1 MKVPALRA
9 NIGTWDYYVTT
20 LTFEQVAGFVSKI
33 DDQLHKSESL
43 RDLIQRSIT
52 NNYLSIKDYI
62 LNQPDVFFN
71 SLVLAVYDDYP
82 DWREIEFKYDG
93 EETYQMG
100 LLEFPGEHKIFP
112 VDGQHR
118 VEGIKAALQENPDLK
133 NQKIAAV
140 FIGHKNDDDGK
151 QRTRRLFTTLNRY
164 AKPVSLD
171 DIIALDEDDTVAI
184 ATRYLLEEYD
194 LFTGKNI
201 IYAKQKAIPPNNKEA
216 ITSIITLYQSNL
228 EIFKTFFEEKFNQ
241 KATKPVLDEF
251 LKFRPAKETVEEFI
265 AFACRYWDA
274 FKHKL
279 GFISDYLHQEE
290 NAAEAYRNN
299 ETGGNLI
306 FRPIGFL
313 PLVKSSL
320 VIYKREEKSFDEI
333 FERFNELNFNLN
345 SKPWHFVAWNPVEK
359 KMIMNSDA
367 VTQLLLIYLYDS
379 DILTPIE
386 LKKLKEGYAGKIS
399 YEASDIDL
407 VLQGIRGLN

>member
-1 MKVPALRA
+1 MKLPALRA

-20 LTFEQVAGFVSKI
+20 LTFEQVSIFVSKI

-52 NNYLSIKDYI
+52 NNYLSIKEYI
-62 LNQPDVFFN
+62 LNQPEVFFN

-82 DWREIEFKYDG
+82 DWREIEFKYEG

-100 LLEFPGEHKIFP
+100 LLEFPGNHKVFP

-118 VEGIKAALQENPDLK
+118 VEGIKAALKENPNLK
-133 NQKIAAV
+133 DQKIAAI
-140 FIGHKNDDDGK
+140 FIGHKNDEEGK

-194 LFTGKNI
+194 LFAGKRI

-216 ITSIITLYQSNL
+216 ITSIITLYQANTEL
-228 EIFKTFFEEKFNQ
+228 FKVFYESKFD
-241 KATKPVLDEF
+241 KRPTKQILSEY
-251 LKFRPAKETVEEFI
+251 LKFRPSSEIIEEFT
-265 AFACRYWDA
+265 AFCVRFWDA
-274 FKHKL
+274 FKTEL
-279 GFISDYLHQEE
+279 TFISEYVNLSG
-290 NAAEAYRNN
+290 NAAEPYRNN
-299 ETGGNLI
+299 DTGGNLI

-320 VIYKREEKSFDEI
+320 LVFTREGKTFEEI
-333 FERFNELNFNLN
+333 FERFNEINFNLD
-345 SKPWHFVAWNPVEK
+345 SKPWHYVAWNPIEQ
-359 KMIMNSDA
+359 KMIMSSDS
-367 VTQLLLIYLYDS
+367 VIQLLLIYLYDA
-379 DILTPIE
+379 DILDQKE
-386 LKKLKEGYAGKIS
+386 LKKLKEGYAARIS
-399 YEASDIDL
+399 YDNPNIDN
-407 VLQGIRGLN
+407 VLDGIE